1 MNSNEMIFRRDN
13 NNNITSGG
21 YKVQN
26 IFKQLGLPSI
36 HGSVFAQKG
45 GGQKGGGIENLAVP
59 MGLFFLQQSF
69 PTEIKCDNKAGRE
82 VVDDL
87 YTKLLNLAQDPKERK
102 FKYSTK
108 KKRRKIKNKTRKY
121 VG

>member
-59 MGLFFLQQSF
+59 MGLFFLQQGL
-69 PTEIKCDNKAGRE
+69 PKEIKCDSKGGGE
-82 VVDDL
+82 VADDL
-87 YTKLLNLAQDPKERK
+87 YSKLLILAQDRKERK
-102 FKYSTK
+102 FKYSRKRK
-108 KKRRKIKNKTRKY
+108 KKSKRKTRKKY
-121 VG
+121 

>member
-59 MGLFFLQQSF
+59 MGLFFLQQGL
-69 PTEIKCDNKAGRE
+69 PKEIKCDSKGGGE
-82 VVDDL
+82 VADDL
-87 YTKLLNLAQDPKERK
+87 YSKLLILAQDRKERK
-102 FKYSTK
+102 FKYSRSK
-108 KKRRKIKNKTRKY
+108 VNYSSVR
-121 VG
+121 